1 MRLVIGM
8 VKWGGSMSDLISRTA
23 LIEDMS
29 KKMAIMQV
37 SKDGL
42 HPISME
48 TVIDYIKDYPTVEAK
63 PVVHGKWEANIEH
76 TSGGNYLIGWM
87 CSNCLCDIDTDNLY
101 DSKPNYD
108 FCPHCGCDMRGEKHD

>member
-1 MRLVIGM
+1 
-8 VKWGGSMSDLISRTA
+8 MSDLISRTA

-29 KKMAIMQV
+29 KKKAIMQV

-63 PVVHGKWEANIEH
+63 LVVYGKWEENIEH
-76 TSGGNYLIGWM
+76 TSEGNYLIGWM
-87 CSNCLCDIDTDNLY
+87 CSECGCDVGMVNLY

-108 FCPHCGCDMRGEKHD
+108 FCPHCSADMRKKVE

>member
-1 MRLVIGM
+1 MHWAIEII
-8 VKWGGSMSDLISRTA
+8 KWGGSMSDLIDKNT
-23 LIEDMS
+23 LIEDVS

-48 TVIDYIKDYPTVEAK
+48 TVIDYIKDCPTVEAK
-63 PVVHGKWEANIEH
+63 LVVHGKWEANIEH
-76 TSGGNYLIGWM
+76 TSRENYLIRWM